1 MLKFFVGL
9 LIGSFAGLLSGVALE
24 NWYNSDEENME
35 DEEY

>member
-1 MLKFFVGL
+1 MLRFFAGL
-9 LIGSFAGLLSGVALE
+9 LIGLLSGVALE